1 MSNSTGI
8 LNGIRVLDLGRIIA
22 GPFCGQIL
30 GDLGAEVIK
39 VEHPDGDD
47 TRHWKPPAVGGEAAY
62 FFAMNRNK
70 SSICLDLAKPEGLQI
85 LKDLVAQSDVVIE
98 NFRPG
103 VTKRLGIDYEALSAV
118 NPKLVY
124 CSISGFGQE
133 GPMAGRAAYD
143 YVIQAMSG
151 LMSVTGEPE
160 GTPIRCGGAVADYPT
175 GLWATISILAA
186 LMARQQTGKGQH
198 IDLSMHDCTL
208 MLMSQLAVQF
218 LASGKPP
225 VRVGNGHGSVVP
237 FYVYDTADQPLMVLC
252 GNDAMFARMAEAIGR
267 PDMAAD
273 PRYETNAARVEN
285 QAAVHTEIGAA
296 LAKDKRDTWIERL
309 GAANVPIAPI
319 RSFPEV
325 FAAQEVL
332 DRDMV
337 LDIPHPTARTIK
349 ALGSPLK
356 FSDTPVVPSTAPP
369 LLGQHTDE
377 ILSDILDLENDAIER
392 LKSAGIIA

>member
-47 TRHWKPPAVGGEAAY
+47 TRHWKPPTVGGEAAY

-70 SSICLDLAKPEGLQI
+70 SSICLDLSKPEGLQI

-103 VTKRLGIDYEALSAV
+103 VTKRLGIDYDALSAV

-160 GTPIRCGGAVADYPT
+160 GTPVRCGGAVADYPT

-186 LMARQQTGKGQH
+186 LMARQQTDRGQH

-218 LASGKPP
+218 LASGEPP
-225 VRVGNGHGSVVP
+225 ARVGNGHGSVVP
-237 FYVYDTADQPLMVLC
+237 FYVYETADQPLMVLC

-267 PDMAAD
+267 PDMATD
-273 PRYETNAARVEN
+273 PRYATNAARVEN
-285 QAAVHTEIGAA
+285 QAEVHEKVGAA
-296 LAKDKRDTWIERL
+296 LAAENRDTWIERL
-309 GAANVPIAPI
+309 GEANVPIAPI

-325 FAAQEVL
+325 FSAQEVL

-337 LDIPHPTARTIK
+337 LDIPHPTAGTIK

-356 FSDTPVVPSTAPP
+356 FSDTPVVTSTAPP
-369 LLGQHTDE
+369 LLGQHTEE
-377 ILSDILDLENDAIER
+377 ILSDMLELESDAIER